1 MVTQG
6 SIAIGNPRTAPRARQ
21 GSRFLVVGDERVR
34 RLAYEAQG
42 RTRRVVTV
50 VDVDGLPSPVEA
62 DDELIIDAASLDW
75 LRGRRPEILSRV
87 RRVWVVAEEH
97 DGRGEPEDPFQH
109 PLPAAGRVFKRAL
122 DVTLALVGL
131 VLVLPVLVLTMLAV
145 RLDSPGPALFRQVR
159 VGANGRRFRLYKLRT
174 MRHGNDD
181 RAHRE
186 YVAQLI
192 NGSGERRNDVFK
204 LADDPRITRIG
215 RVLRKLSI
223 DEVPQLWNVLTG
235 DMSLVGPRPPLPHE
249 VELYPATAW
258 DRLRVKPGI
267 TGLWQVS
274 GRCELSFE
282 QMVSLDVHYWRRWS
296 LLSDIVILLKTPRT
310 VLSRRGAA

>member
-1 MVTQG
+1 MITQG
-6 SIAIGNPRTAPRARQ
+6 SIATKNPRNAPRTRQ
-21 GSRFLVVGDERVR
+21 GSRLIVVGEERVR
-34 RLAYEAQG
+34 RLAYEAQS
-42 RTRRVVTV
+42 RTGRVVTV
-50 VDVDGLPSPVEA
+50 LDLDGPPSPVEA
-62 DDELIIDAASLDW
+62 DDELVIDAESLDC
-75 LRGRRPEILSRV
+75 LRGQRPEILSRV

-97 DGRGEPEDPFQH
+97 VRPGEPKDPFQH
-109 PLPAAGRVFKRAL
+109 PLPAVGRVFKRAL
-122 DVTLALVGL
+122 DITLALTGL
-131 VLVLPVLVLTMLAV
+131 LLVLPVLLLTMLAV
-145 RLDSPGPALFRQVR
+145 RWDSPGPALFRQVR

-186 YVAQLI
+186 YVAKVI
-192 NGSGERRNDVFK
+192 NGSAERRNDVFK

-223 DEVPQLWNVLTG
+223 DEIPQLWNVLTG

-249 VELYPATAW
+249 VDLYPAAAW

>member
-6 SIAIGNPRTAPRARQ
+6 SIATKNPRTAPRARQ

-42 RTRRVVTV
+42 RTGRVVTV
-50 VDVDGLPSPVEA
+50 LDLDGPPSPVEA

-75 LRGRRPEILSRV
+75 LRVRRPEILQRV

-97 DGRGEPEDPFQH
+97 VRRGEPMDPFQH
-109 PLPAAGRVFKRAL
+109 PLPAVGRVVKRAL
-122 DVTLALVGL
+122 DVILALVGL
-131 VLVLPVLVLTMLAV
+131 VLVLPVLLLTMLAV

-159 VGANGRRFRLYKLRT
+159 VGANGRRFLLYKLRT

-186 YVAQLI
+186 YVAQMI
-192 NGSGERRNDVFK
+192 NGGGERRNNVFK
-204 LADDPRITRIG
+204 LVDDPRITRIG

-282 QMVSLDVHYWRRWS
+282 QMVSLYVHYWRRWS
-296 LLSDIVILLKTPRT
+296 LLSDIVILLRTPRT

>member
-1 MVTQG
+1 M
-6 SIAIGNPRTAPRARQ
+6 
-21 GSRFLVVGDERVR
+21 
-34 RLAYEAQG
+34 AYEAHG
-42 RTRRVVTV
+42 RTGRAVTV
-50 VDVDGLPSPVEA
+50 LDLDGPPSPVEV
-62 DDELIIDAASLDW
+62 DDELIIGAASLDW
-75 LRGRRPEILSRV
+75 LRGRRPEILRRV
-87 RRVWVVAEEH
+87 RRVWVVTEEH
-97 DGRGEPEDPFQH
+97 VRPGERKNPFQN

-122 DVTLALVGL
+122 DIVLALVGL
-131 VLVLPVLVLTMLAV
+131 VLVLPVLLMTMLAV
-145 RLDSPGPALFRQVR
+145 RWDSPGPALFRQVR
-159 VGANGRRFRLYKLRT
+159 VGANGRRFQLYKLRT

-181 RAHRE
+181 LAHRE
-186 YVAQLI
+186 YVTQLI

-204 LADDPRITRIG
+204 LVDDPRITRIG
-215 RVLRKLSI
+215 RVLRNLSI

-282 QMVSLDVHYWRRWS
+282 QMVALDVHYWRRWS
-296 LLSDIVILLKTPRT
+296 PLAEIVIILKTPRA

>member
-1 MVTQG
+1 MLTHP
-6 SIAIGNPRTAPRARQ
+6 SIATKPPRTSPRARPE
-21 GSRFLVVGDERVR
+21 SRFVVVGDERVR
-34 RLAYEAQG
+34 RLAYEAQS
-42 RTRRVVTV
+42 RTGRVVSTL
-50 VDVDGLPSPVEA
+50 DLDEPLLPVEA
-62 DDELIIDAASLDW
+62 DDELILDAASLERV
-75 LRGRRPEILSRV
+75 RGQRPEILQQA
-87 RRVWVVAEEH
+87 RRVWVVPEE
-97 DGRGEPEDPFQH
+97 DARPGEPADPFAN
-109 PLPAAGRVFKRAL
+109 PLPLAGRVLKRAL
-122 DVTLALVGL
+122 DISLALVGL
-131 VLVLPVLVLTMLAV
+131 LLVLPVLVLTMLAV
-145 RLDSPGPALFRQVR
+145 RWDSPGPALFRQVR
-159 VGANGRRFRLYKLRT
+159 VGANGRRFRLYKVRT

-192 NGSGERRNDVFK
+192 NGSGERRDDVFK
-204 LADDPRITRIG
+204 LVDDPRITRLG

-223 DEVPQLWNVLTG
+223 DEVPQLWNVLVG

-249 VELYPATAW
+249 VQLYPASAW

-282 QMVSLDVHYWRRWS
+282 QMVALDVHYWRRWS
-296 LLSDIVILLKTPRT
+296 LLSDIVIILKTPRT